1 MKIKFIGA
9 TESVT
14 GSKHLL
20 LTEKGKQILLDC
32 GLFQGMGKET
42 DTLNRY
48 LGLDPSH
55 IEAVILSHGHI
66 DHCGNLPT
74 LVKTGF
80 NGKIYCTP
88 ATFDVC
94 SILLLDSA
102 KIHESDVNFINKRR
116 KKIGEP
122 PIKPLYTVNEAE
134 KCLKHFKPIP
144 FDTDFHLNDEIT
156 FRFSE
161 NGHIIGSAAVNI
173 AANEDGKITKLAFT
187 GDIGRYSDPLLKAP
201 ALFPQADYI
210 ICESTY
216 GNRLH
221 EPLGDSESRLLEVLR
236 STCIGNRG
244 KLVIPAFSLGR
255 TQEILFLFDKLKNKG
270 VLPEVTVFVDSP
282 LSAKATGIVRKH
294 MESFNEELQAYIKKD
309 PEPFGFENLKYV
321 QDVEESIAINSLREP
336 CVIIS
341 ASGMADAGRVKH
353 HIANTISDPK
363 NTILLTGYCA
373 PNTLGAKLM
382 RGEKRVHIYGDFFDV
397 KARIESIL
405 SLSAHADYTEILKY
419 LSCQNKAKVKKIF
432 LVHGETDAKVS
443 LKDKLINE
451 GYNDVSIPL
460 KNESFL
466 LEAEFAKKAS
476 F

>member
-14 GSKHLL
+14 GSKYLL

-32 GLFQGMGKET
+32 GLYQGMGKET
-42 DTLNRY
+42 DALNRH
-48 LGLDPSH
+48 LGVDPSH

-74 LVKTGF
+74 LVKQGF

-88 ATFDVC
+88 ATLDVC

-102 KIHESDVNFINKRR
+102 QIHESDVMFINKRR
-116 KKIGEP
+116 RKIGEP
-122 PIKPLYTVNEAE
+122 PIKPLYTVHEAE
-134 KCLKHFKPIP
+134 KCLKHFKAIP
-144 FDTDFHLNDEIT
+144 FNTDFYINDEIS

-173 AANEDGKITKLAFT
+173 TGHENGKTTRLTFT

-221 EPLGDSESRLLEVLR
+221 EPLGDSESKLLEVLR
-236 STCIGNRG
+236 STCIGNHG
-244 KLVIPAFSLGR
+244 KLIIPAFSLGR

-270 VLPEVTVFVDSP
+270 VLPDVNIFVDSP

-294 MESFNEELQAYIKKD
+294 RESFNEELQAYIKKD

-321 QDVEESIAINSLREP
+321 QDVEESKTINALHEP

-353 HIANTISDPK
+353 HIANTVGNAK

-382 RGEKRVHIYGDFFDV
+382 RGEKRVHIFGDFFDV

-405 SLSAHADYTEILKY
+405 SLSAHADYSEILKY
-419 LSCQNKAKVKKIF
+419 LSCQEKAKVKKIF
-432 LVHGETDAKVS
+432 LVHGETDAKVA
-443 LKDKLINE
+443 LKEKLLIE
-451 GYNDVSIPL
+451 GYKDVSIPV
-460 KNESFL
+460 KGESYM
-466 LEAEFAKKAS
+466 LE
-476 F
+476 